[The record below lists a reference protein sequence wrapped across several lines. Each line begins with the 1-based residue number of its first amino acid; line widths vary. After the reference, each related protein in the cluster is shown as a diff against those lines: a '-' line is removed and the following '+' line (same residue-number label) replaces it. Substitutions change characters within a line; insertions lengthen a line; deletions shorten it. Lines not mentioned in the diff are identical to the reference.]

1 MFSLRYYKTVQSLY
15 IKLTPGLNNHIGNLD
30 NFRKAVESPRS
41 WNLMGYFCPKNTFLQ
56 LKDDIHRIY
65 PALLST
71 TCVKIHQ
78 RTYVIFEPPAQPLY
92 IFLAQKLHTFCKNSL
107 SKWKFNTCHCLQYK
121 VHPIPHVIF
130 GSKSQFFFKLCITL
144 QCHETNSAVLFHL
157 NLYVLWTKGS
167 DQSENF
173 QTFNCLHEN

>member
-1 MFSLRYYKTVQSLY
+1 
-15 IKLTPGLNNHIGNLD
+15 
-30 NFRKAVESPRS
+30 
-41 WNLMGYFCPKNTFLQ
+41 MGYFCPKNTFLQ

-78 RTYVIFEPPAQPLY
+78 RTQVIFEPPTQPCIFFQLKHY
-92 IFLAQKLHTFCKNSL
+92 IHSGKIAYQSEN
-107 SKWKFNTCHCLQYK
+107 FNTSHCLHYK

-144 QCHETNSAVLFHL
+144 QCHETNSAVHFHL
-157 NLYVLWTKGS
+157 NLYVLWTKESGQVKIFRLS
-167 DQSENF
+167 TTRMKINQFSYVFF
-173 QTFNCLHEN
+173 QATNQLSLKFCITLQCHDT

>member
-1 MFSLRYYKTVQSLY
+1 
-15 IKLTPGLNNHIGNLD
+15 
-30 NFRKAVESPRS
+30 
-41 WNLMGYFCPKNTFLQ
+41 MGYFCPKNTFLQ

-92 IFLAQKLHTFCKNSL
+92 IFLAQTLHTFCKNSL

-157 NLYVLWTKGS
+157 NLYVLWTKES
-167 DQSENF
+167 DQVKIFRLSTTRMKINQFPYVFF
-173 QTFNCLHEN
+173 QATNQLSLKFCITLQCHDT